1 MSDSIPQ
8 KEDTLLPLSGIRV
21 IDLSRALAGPYCT
34 ALLADLGADVIKIET
49 VTGGDSS
56 RAWPPFDGDHSLY
69 FDSTNRNKKSISLDL
84 YSDAGR
90 ELLTGLLADA
100 DALVENFKPGT
111 MEKMGLG
118 AERLRAVNPRLIVS
132 SITGYGTAGPWK
144 DRAGLDQ
151 VIQAASGLT
160 SVTGRSAEE
169 TYRVGIPIV
178 DITTGMVS
186 AFALVSALYA
196 RATGGTAQSVS
207 TSLFETA
214 LGLSAFQG
222 QTALT
227 LDRAPQPQGNN
238 HPTIAPYG
246 AYATASDD
254 IVVAVATESQ
264 WAAFCSVIG
273 RTDLPKEPRFT
284 TGRDRALH
292 REELNEL
299 ITRELSTRPA
309 AAWIEELN
317 GVGIPSGPVFDYLQA
332 VNSDQARALGLIAET
347 RRSDGSE
354 LRVLRGPV
362 SIDQAPTPVRQ
373 APPALGEH
381 SREILSGMG
390 LDNEQIDRLM
400 AEGIVR
406 EPAVLA
412 PSGATA

>member
-1 MSDSIPQ
+1 M
-8 KEDTLLPLSGIRV
+8 SGIRV

-34 ALLADLGADVIKIET
+34 ALLADMGADVIKIET

-56 RAWPPFDGDHSLY
+56 RAWPPFDGNHSLY
-69 FDSTNRNKKSISLDL
+69 FDSTNRNKKSFALDL
-84 YSDAGR
+84 YSDSGR
-90 ELLTGLLADA
+90 QLLAELLAGA

-118 AERLRAVNPRLIVS
+118 AEKLRSINPRLIVS
-132 SITGYGTAGPWK
+132 SITGYGAAGPWK

-160 SVTGRSAEE
+160 SVTGKSAEE
-169 TYRVGIPIV
+169 TYRVGIPVV
-178 DITTGMVS
+178 DIATGMVS

-196 RATGGTAQSVS
+196 RAQGGDAQNVS

-227 LDRAPQPQGNN
+227 LDRAPEPQGNN

-246 AYATASDD
+246 AFATASDD
-254 IVVAVATESQ
+254 IVVAVATEPQ
-264 WAAFCSVIG
+264 WGAFCSVLG
-273 RTDLPKEPRFT
+273 RTEIVEDPRFT

-292 REELNEL
+292 REELNALVNEEL
-299 ITRELSTRPA
+299 ATRPA
-309 AAWIEELN
+309 QEWIEDLN
-317 GVGIPSGPVFDYLQA
+317 AVGIPSGPVFDYLQA
-332 VNSDQARALGLIAET
+332 LNSDQAHALGLIAET
-347 RRSDGSE
+347 QRADGSS
-354 LRVLRGPV
+354 LRVLRGPISV
-362 SIDQAPTPVRQ
+362 DNAPTPVRQ

-381 SREILSGMG
+381 SREILTGMG
-390 LDNEQIDRLM
+390 LDDEQIDHLM
-400 AEGIVR
+400 AQGIVR

-412 PSGATA
+412 PSGAAA

>member
-1 MSDSIPQ
+1 MDSPLP

-34 ALLADLGADVIKIET
+34 ALLADMGADVIKIET

-56 RAWPPFDGDHSLY
+56 RAWPPFDGNHSLY
-69 FDSTNRNKKSISLDL
+69 FDSTNRNKKSFSLDL
-84 YSDAGR
+84 YSDSGR
-90 ELLTGLLADA
+90 QLLAELLAGA

-118 AERLRAVNPRLIVS
+118 HEQLRSINPRLIVS

-160 SVTGRSAEE
+160 SVTGKNPEE
-169 TYRVGIPIV
+169 TYRVGIPLV

-196 RATGGTAQSVS
+196 RAQRGEAQNVS

-222 QTALT
+222 QTALS
-227 LDRAPQPQGNN
+227 LDRAPEPQGNN

-254 IVVAVATESQ
+254 IVVAVGTESQ
-264 WAAFCSVIG
+264 WAAFCSVLG
-273 RTDLPKEPRFT
+273 RTNLARDQRFS

-292 REELNEL
+292 REELNAL
-299 ITRELSTRPA
+299 ITRELATRTA
-309 AAWIEELN
+309 AEWIQDLN
-317 GVGIPSGPVFDYLQA
+317 EMGIPSGPVFDYLQA
-332 VNSDQARALGLIAET
+332 MNSEQALALGLIAQT
-347 RRSDGSE
+347 QRADGSS
-354 LRVLRGPV
+354 LRVLRGPI
-362 SIDQAPTPVRQ
+362 SIDNTPTPVRQ
-373 APPALGEH
+373 APPVLGEH
-381 SREILSGMG
+381 SREILTGMG

-400 AEGIVR
+400 AQGIVR
-406 EPAVLA
+406 EPTALA
-412 PSGATA
+412 PSGVRA